1 MGNNNQ
7 FLPKHAFL
15 PSLNH
20 FFQLKAGGGRF
31 DPPHVLTYLQKPM
44 QNRVKQRRTPRQH
57 STVPPEGGSCIDR
70 KKSKIGFLLQKS
82 KIWKYFGR
90 GKPFPTFFEAQNYLI
105 FAPTLGS
112 FDPFFPIFAIQHR
125 EKTHFDLQCWL
136 WLMPRENFDEI
147 SILHVK

>member
-1 MGNNNQ
+1 MEEEGVRRRRRPQKLAVNRGIRRIQ
-7 FLPKHAFL
+7 
-15 PSLNH
+15 
-20 FFQLKAGGGRF
+20 GRRAAAASSQKLL
-31 DPPHVLTYLQKPM
+31 VLDRQKTNPLLL
-44 QNRVKQRRTPRQH
+44 VAAQH
-57 STVPPEGGSCIDR
+57 SASTCIDR

-125 EKTHFDLQCWL
+125 EKTHFDLQCWS